1 VVKTPS
7 GLTGMQRRYA
17 KTAPEKATPEKTTP
31 EKTTPEK
38 RPADAP
44 ASPPS
49 KAAEARKE
57 TPADPSES
65 DRDSSDVKAR
75 RKRPWG

>member
-1 VVKTPS
+1 MVKTPS

-17 KTAPEKATPEKTTP
+17 KATPEKTTP